1 MSRIKMLSRVAAAD
15 SLGVC
20 TKTIDNMI
28 RRGEIKAVKIGRRVL
43 IPEERL
49 AKSLE
54 NFNWRVIQ

>member
-28 RRGEIKAVKIGRRVL
+28 RRREIKAVKIGRRVL
-43 IPEERL
+43 IPESHL

-54 NFNWRVIQ
+54 NFNWEIVA

>member
-49 AKSLE
+49 AKALE
-54 NFNWRVIQ
+54 NFNWEVAQ